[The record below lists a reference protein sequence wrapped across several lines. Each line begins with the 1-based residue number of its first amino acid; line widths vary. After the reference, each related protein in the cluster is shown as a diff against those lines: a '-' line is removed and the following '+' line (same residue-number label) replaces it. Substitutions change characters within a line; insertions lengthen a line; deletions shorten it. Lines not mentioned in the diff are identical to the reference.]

1 MEHGTNLFLTDTW
14 MDNIESL
21 STKLAGTNVEE
32 AILEEDQDCVLVGDI
47 FDTIFKSNDDV
58 GLDNQLEPV
67 DESDYNDIADTVNR
81 NESDLNRNNT
91 TSDCKTIALSNVFI
105 AGQLKLT
112 AKDPRKSRKIRAIV
126 DKRTKVFYD
135 SIYYAVK
142 DREDN
147 LNILVN
153 DINMLKTMLD
163 DNTHLSHTEGMNWF
177 NQI

>member
-67 DESDYNDIADTVNR
+67 DESD
-81 NESDLNRNNT
+81 LNRNNT

-112 AKDPRKSRKIRAIV
+112 VKDPRKSRKIRAIV